1 MRPRFDS
8 RLSLLTQQ
16 FGLLRV
22 SFLRL
27 ADCMDHS
34 RVWLTAW
41 IIPAFASADLVFSL
55 FTLSCRLF

>member
-8 RLSLLTQQ
+8 RLSLLTRQ

-22 SFLRL
+22 LFLRL

-34 RVWLTAW
+34 RVCLTAW
-41 IIPAFASADLVFSL
+41 IIPVFASADLVFL
-55 FTLSCRLF
+55 CLH